1 MGVSVLVVPGTGK
14 QGRAVCWELI
24 QRGHQVCAIARDP
37 SSSAAVSLKESGVA
51 IYQANLDDK
60 EAIRRALGGIDS
72 VFLAIPASPADETR
86 FAANVIEAAEEMV
99 IKHLVLSTVA
109 RVGDHESFPGWGANP
124 LSYPMRWYWLNKV
137 AIEARLRSSSLASWT
152 ILRPAFFMSNF
163 ATPDCEHMFPGL
175 LDHHELRVAYHPDT
189 RLHLIDVADIAKFA
203 AKCIESPGTFTGK
216 TIPLAAEALSTA
228 EMAQCLSE
236 ATGKQISAVY
246 LSHEEA
252 LEYKA
257 KGYYA
262 MDAQIW
268 QRQVG
273 YGVDLDAVKQ
283 YGIAMNSFLKMLKT
297 DGTGW

>member
-1 MGVSVLVVPGTGK
+1 MGASVLVVPGTGK
-14 QGRAVCWELI
+14 QGRAVCRKLI
-24 QRGHQVCAIARDP
+24 QRGHQVHAIARDP
-37 SSSAAVSLKESGVA
+37 SSSAAVSLKDSDVT
-51 IYQANLDDK
+51 IHQANLDNK
-60 EAIRRALGGIDS
+60 EAIRRALRGIDS

-86 FAANVIEAAEEMV
+86 FAANVIEAAEEIAV
-99 IKHLVLSTVA
+99 RHLVLSTVA
-109 RVGDHESFPGWGANP
+109 RVGDHESFPGWDADP
-124 LSYPMRWYWLNKV
+124 LSYPLRWYWLNKV
-137 AIEARLRSSSLASWT
+137 AVEARLRSSSLASWT

-163 ATPDCEHMFPGL
+163 ATPDCERMFPGL
-175 LDHHELRVAYHPDT
+175 SDHHELRVAYHPDT

-203 AKCIESPGTFTGK
+203 AESIESPGTFAGK
-216 TIPLAAEALSTA
+216 TIPLAAEALSAA

-236 ATGKQISAVY
+236 ATGKHISAVY
-246 LSHEEA
+246 VSNEEA
-252 LEYKA
+252 VEYKS

-283 YGIAMNSFLKMLKT
+283 HGIAMNSFLQMLKT